1 MHRGLL
7 AWNIILTVLLIAGFL
22 AQYNYINLNNK
33 RILIMSQNF
42 EQINEEINKQSAVIS
57 EQAKVINKNAELMN
71 EEYLAAIEQNRQ
83 AMNKMTEMVNE
94 YQDVL
99 KENAVYF
106 EELLEN
112 LRSLSLTVT
121 QE

>member
-1 MHRGLL
+1 MNRGLL

-42 EQINEEINKQSAVIS
+42 EQINEVISKQSAVIS
-57 EQAKVINKNAELMN
+57 EQARVINENAELMN
-71 EEYLAAIEQNRQ
+71 EEYLTAIEANQQ

-99 KENAVYF
+99 KENAIYF
-106 EELLEN
+106 EEILEN